1 MTYARHQEWP
11 TRSTALVPA
20 CLLWFLADGALV
32 PTRSL
37 VLVFVVVVVV
47 AVVLDVVGFCSSDV
61 TTNEAPFDALFPLS

>member
-1 MTYARHQEWP
+1 M
-11 TRSTALVPA
+11 
-20 CLLWFLADGALV
+20 